1 MRIFF
6 DSSAFVKRYVAETG
20 TEAVL
25 DLCDRADELVLSV
38 IAVPELISAF
48 CRLRREGKI
57 GDAEYDRL
65 KRELMADVVDAMVC
79 DVAHDIVAKSVES
92 LEGGVLRG
100 MDAIH
105 VGSACITRCHLFVSS
120 DIRQCEAA
128 IRAGLAVKRV

>member
-6 DSSAFVKRYVAETG
+6 DSSAFVKRYVAEAG

-25 DLCDRADELVLSV
+25 ALCDRADELVLSV

-48 CRLRREGKI
+48 CRLRREGTI
-57 GDAEYDRL
+57 SDADYGRL

-79 DVAHDIVAKSVES
+79 DVAHDVVAKSVES
-92 LEGGVLRG
+92 LERGVLRG

-105 VGSACITRCHLFVSS
+105 VGSAYITRCDLFVSS
-120 DIRQCEAA
+120 DARQCEAA
-128 IRAGLAVKRV
+128 IRAGLAVERV